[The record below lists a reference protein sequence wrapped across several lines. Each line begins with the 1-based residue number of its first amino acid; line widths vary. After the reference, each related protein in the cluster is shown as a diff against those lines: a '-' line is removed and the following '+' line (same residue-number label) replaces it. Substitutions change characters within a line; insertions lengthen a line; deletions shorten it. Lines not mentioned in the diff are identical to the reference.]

1 MIAEEAERKVET
13 ILAVRET
20 LVVEASLA
28 AGETEVSGVETGA
41 AETAGVEVEME
52 TGARVVV
59 ETGAGME
66 TGEKSSSKSL
76 TSCLN
81 FFLKVLVANCFTDW
95 LIFTGVFSLTL
106 PWSNFFKALVS
117 DGSV

>member
-1 MIAEEAERKVET
+1 MVRFFRKFMVAEEAERKVET

-20 LVVEASLA
+20 LVVEVILA

-41 AETAGVEVEME
+41 GV
-52 TGARVVV
+52 
-59 ETGAGME
+59 E

-81 FFLKVLVANCFTDW
+81 FFLKVLVANRFTDW

-106 PWSNFFKALVS
+106 PWSNFFKALAS
-117 DGSV
+117 DDSV

>member
-1 MIAEEAERKVET
+1 MET

-20 LVVEASLA
+20 LAVEVILA
-28 AGETEVSGVETGA
+28 AGETEVAGVETGA

-52 TGARVVV
+52 T
-59 ETGAGME
+59 EAGVE

-81 FFLKVLVANCFTDW
+81 FFLKVLVANRFTDW

-106 PWSNFFKALVS
+106 PWSNFFKALAS
-117 DGSV
+117 DDSV

>member
-1 MIAEEAERKVET
+1 MITEEAERKVET

-20 LVVEASLA
+20 LAVEAILA
-28 AGETEVSGVETGA
+28 AGETEVAGTGTGV

-52 TGARVVV
+52 TGAGV
-59 ETGAGME
+59 E

-81 FFLKVLVANCFTDW
+81 FFLKVLVANRFTD
-95 LIFTGVFSLTL
+95 
-106 PWSNFFKALVS
+106 
-117 DGSV
+117 

>member
-20 LVVEASLA
+20 LAVEAILA
-28 AGETEVSGVETGA
+28 AGETEVAGVETGVAEA
-41 AETAGVEVEME
+41 AGAEVEME
-52 TGARVVV
+52 TG
-59 ETGAGME
+59 TGVE

-81 FFLKVLVANCFTDW
+81 FFLKV
-95 LIFTGVFSLTL
+95 
-106 PWSNFFKALVS
+106 
-117 DGSV
+117 